1 MAVLKHVYL
10 VRHGETDSNVD
21 GIFRGRDSAL
31 TDRGREQ
38 ARIVA
43 GRIGRLNVEA
53 LVSSTYPRALDTAG
67 AIAEVTGLMVE
78 PHELFVEAK
87 EASALRG
94 KPKDHPERVAALA
107 AMDAQN
113 HPEYRH
119 SDEENFR
126 ELSERARAALD
137 FLRHHEAASL
147 CVVTH
152 GAFLRVL
159 TGSVLFRDDFLR
171 SQFVQMLR
179 HFKTENTGVSHICY
193 TDDQGW
199 QLITLNDDAHLL

>member
-1 MAVLKHVYL
+1 MEIVKHVYL

-31 TDRGREQ
+31 TERGKKQ
-38 ARIVA
+38 AQIVA
-43 GRIGRLNVEA
+43 ERIKHLAIEA
-53 LVSSTYPRALDTAG
+53 LVSSTYPRALDTAS
-67 AIAEVTGLMVE
+67 AIAEATGLMVE
-78 PHELFVEAK
+78 PSELFVETG
-87 EASALRG
+87 EASVLRG
-94 KPKDHPERVAALA
+94 KPKDHPERIAALA

-113 HPEYRH
+113 HPDYRH

-126 ELSERARAALD
+126 ELSERAQAALD
-137 FLRHHEAASL
+137 FLRNHEAASL

-159 TGSVLFRDDFLR
+159 MGSVLFRDDFLR

-179 HFKTENTGVSHICY
+179 HFKTENTGVSHISH
-193 TDDQGW
+193 TNDRGW